1 MVGLHNASSQEPTT
15 SSFTHGFAHLSS
27 LLDFSFYQLR
37 LRFFVIVYYP
47 YPNIRPN
54 RPRGVT
60 WGRKTGGR
68 HKKGKNKK
76 RAKSK
81 WSNKIEQKGKLV
93 KIKIRRVK

>member
-1 MVGLHNASSQEPTT
+1 M
-15 SSFTHGFAHLSS
+15 
-27 LLDFSFYQLR
+27 
-37 LRFFVIVYYP
+37 
-47 YPNIRPN
+47 
-54 RPRGVT
+54 

-76 RAKSK
+76 AKSK